1 METSNQILDFLYILV
16 VCLYISIRDLLG
28 AFITI
33 FGSLLILALPF
44 ILLFLILAFVI
55 TFFIVNLVA
64 RGLYMKAYNAYLSG
78 NYDVVISKGKKI
90 TTWYYIISKTSPFPS
105 VRRIIDDLNGMLA
118 VSFLAK
124 EDNEKFLKHINAIKR
139 KKAFKSS
146 WLCMYYLLHNDVQT
160 AEGYYESLKETNE
173 AETTVNY
180 LNAIFLFKQGEIE
193 QARKTMNEVYPKL
206 NVPFAKAV
214 ADNMFSKDE
223 QRE

>member
-1 METSNQILDFLYILV
+1 MGMSNQILEALYILV
-16 VCLYISIRDLLG
+16 VCLYISIRDLLN

-44 ILLFLILAFVI
+44 ILLFLSFTLL
-55 TFFIVNLVA
+55 IVNLIA

-90 TTWYYIISKTSPFPS
+90 TTWYYIISNISLFPS

-124 EDNEKFLKHINAIKR
+124 ENNENFLKHINAIKR

-146 WLCMYYLLHNDVQT
+146 WLCMYYLLRNDVQT
-160 AEGYYESLKETNE
+160 AAGYYESLKETNE
-173 AETTVNY
+173 AENMVNY
-180 LNAIFLFKQGEIE
+180 LNAIFLFKCGEVE
-193 QARKTMNEVYPKL
+193 EARTVMNEVYPKL
-206 NVPFAKAV
+206 IVPFAKAV
-214 ADNMFSKDE
+214 ADNMFSQD
-223 QRE
+223 